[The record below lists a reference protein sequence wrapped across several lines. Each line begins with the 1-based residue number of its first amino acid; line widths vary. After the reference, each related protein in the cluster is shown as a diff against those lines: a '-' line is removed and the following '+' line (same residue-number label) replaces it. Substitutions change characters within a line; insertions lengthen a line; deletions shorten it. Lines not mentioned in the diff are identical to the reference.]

1 MHVFDKDYM
10 EMDEVCVAC

>member
-1 MHVFDKDYM
+1 MHVFDTDYM